1 MYPALCHET
10 CTLLLILSTKP
21 LCKTS
26 TYIVFV
32 WLGFFCFVLFC
43 FSFFFSLF
51 FFADEEIEIQGG
63 CDLPKVTRKMEE
75 GGLKESLSL
84 RHFFKKPHQD
94 EATQR
99 EKEIIQ
105 AQF

>member
-32 WLGFFCFVLFC
+32 WLGFLFCFVFP
-43 FSFFFSLF
+43 FSSLSL

-84 RHFFKKPHQD
+84 RHFF
-94 EATQR
+94 
-99 EKEIIQ
+99 
-105 AQF
+105 